1 METNFFQLIK
11 DLNIKGRLQIGIAI
25 AADETITVSVL
36 PVRDDLNDTNKNM
49 IPPLSMSGTAEELGR
64 EWYNRIAAPVRVTDQ
79 LFDDMQSYVAAQEKV
94 KKELEAKKQA
104 DKSKTTTQPATSKFD
119 AAMKK
124 VDDLAAQKK
133 YGEAVSA
140 LPKPDEF
147 PDEAGTIEEKK
158 NELMALREQSQNSLF
173 A

>member
-11 DLNIKGRLQIGIAI
+11 DLNIKGRLQIAIAI
-25 AADETITVSVL
+25 AADETMTVSVL
-36 PVRDDLNDTNKNM
+36 PVRDDLKDTTKNI

-64 EWYNRIAAPVRVTDQ
+64 EWYNRIAASVRITEQ

-94 KKELEAKKQA
+94 KKELDAKRQA
-104 DKSKTTTQPATSKFD
+104 DKTKEKPDTGASKFD
-119 AAMKK
+119 TQMKK
-124 VDDLAAQKK
+124 VNELEAQKK

-140 LPKPDEF
+140 LPKPEDF
-147 PDEAGTIEEKK
+147 PDRVDDIEEKK